1 MRKVVLLAEGKLQGK
16 QLILSPPLRNYTFLR
31 THKKDN
37 EQISLFLHSV
47 EKQSLG
53 IKIREI

>member
-1 MRKVVLLAEGKLQGK
+1 MRKVVLLAEGKFQGK

-31 THKKDN
+31 TRKKDN